1 MHYHS
6 LCMRGLKFII
16 PLYFFLLKLFVKMT
30 KNCYFIWITYNER
43 VSMNMIPLITLSS
56 KSYMYNSN
64 LFTSKKLDIA
74 DSFVMVKYLFTEF
87 SLVLGQ

>member
-6 LCMRGLKFII
+6 LCMRGSKFII
-16 PLYFFLLKLFVKMT
+16 PLYF
-30 KNCYFIWITYNER
+30 FIWITYNER

-64 LFTSKKLDIA
+64 LFTSKRLDIA